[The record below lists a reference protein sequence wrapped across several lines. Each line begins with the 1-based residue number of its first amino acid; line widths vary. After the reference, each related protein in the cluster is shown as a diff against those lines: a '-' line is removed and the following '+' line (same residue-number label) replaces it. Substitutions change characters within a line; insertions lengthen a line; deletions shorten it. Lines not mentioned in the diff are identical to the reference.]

1 MPSLSFDSFS
11 KQIKAGDIPAATYLY
26 GEEDVLKDEA
36 VRAVLDRVVDPGLRE
51 FNHDVRSAAQL
62 DPDAVEA
69 LCTTLPMIADRRLVV
84 IRVVEAWNMT
94 ARALAAGLH
103 SLVLTP
109 YDLSLYPTP
118 VVICPVMIR

>member
-11 KQIKAGDIPAATYLY
+11 KQIKARDIPAATYLY
-26 GEEDVLKDEA
+26 GGGDVLKDEA

-69 LCTTLPMIADRRLVV
+69 LCTTLPLMADSRLVV
-84 IRVVEAWNMT
+84 ILDEEAWNKQ
-94 ARALAAGLH
+94 AQGKSAVLRDIEVAG
-103 SLVLTP
+103 
-109 YDLSLYPTP
+109 
-118 VVICPVMIR
+118 